1 MKTSEWSFRPVVSV
15 ALFCVALVTLSGC
28 SPGSSLTA
36 KQEAET
42 PFPAPVDLAPGE
54 KLRVVAT
61 TSIVRDVAANV
72 GRDLIDLAL
81 LIPTGTDPHSFE
93 PIPQDVAAVADAHV
107 LLANGVGLEGFLE
120 PLLESAG
127 ASRRVV
133 ELSTGI
139 RLLDAGENRDQPAEG
154 EPHHPDMDPHTW
166 TDPNNVMVWV
176 ENTERT
182 LSTLDPRNA
191 EGYRA
196 NAQAYRAQLE
206 ELARWV
212 RGQVARIP
220 VEQRL
225 LVTDHLVFGYLAR
238 QYGFTQVGA
247 IIPAYTSLAQPSAKE
262 LAELEEAIR
271 DAGVKAVFVGHTV
284 NPNLADTVAR
294 DTGTQ
299 LVLLYTGSL
308 TENGGD
314 ADTYLDYVRYNVSA
328 IVAALK

>member
-1 MKTSEWSFRPVVSV
+1 MKTSEWSFRPVALV
-15 ALFCVALVTLSGC
+15 ALFCVALVILSGC
-28 SPGSSLTA
+28 SPASPLT
-36 KQEAET
+36 ER

-54 KLRVVAT
+54 TLRVVAT
-61 TSIVRDVAANV
+61 TSIVRDVVANV

-93 PIPQDVAAVADAHV
+93 PIPRDVAAVAGAHV
-107 LLANGVGLEGFLE
+107 LFANGVGLEEFLE

-127 ASRRVV
+127 TSKRAV

-139 RLLDAGENRDQPAEG
+139 RLLDAGEGREQPADG
-154 EPHHPDMDPHTW
+154 EPHHPVMDPHTW

-176 ENTERT
+176 ENTERM
-182 LSTLDPRNA
+182 LSTLDPGNA
-191 EGYRA
+191 ETYRA
-196 NAQAYRAQLE
+196 NAQVYQAQLE
-206 ELARWV
+206 ELDRWV
-212 RGQVARIP
+212 REQVAQIP
-220 VEQRL
+220 VARRQ
-225 LVTDHLVFGYLAR
+225 LVTDHLLFGYLAR

-262 LAELEEAIR
+262 LAELETAIR
-271 DAGVKAVFVGHTV
+271 DAGVKAVFVGHAV
-284 NPNLADTVAR
+284 NPNLAEMVAR

-314 ADTYLDYVRYNVSA
+314 ADTYLEYVRYNVSA

>member
-139 RLLDAGENRDQPAEG
+139 RLLDAGEDRDQPAEG
-154 EPHHPDMDPHTW
+154 EPHHPGMDPHTW

-191 EGYRA
+191 EAYRA
-196 NAQAYRAQLE
+196 NAQAYRAQLD
-206 ELARWV
+206 ELDRWV
-212 RGQVARIP
+212 REQVARIP
-220 VEQRL
+220 VGQRL

>member
-1 MKTSEWSFRPVVSV
+1 MKTREWSFRPVVSV
-15 ALFCVALVTLSGC
+15 ALFCVALVIPSGC
-28 SPGSSLTA
+28 SPASRLT
-36 KQEAET
+36 EM
-42 PFPAPVDLAPGE
+42 PFPAPVDLAVGE

-61 TSIVRDVAANV
+61 TSIVRDVVANV

-127 ASRRVV
+127 SSRRVV

-139 RLLDAGENRDQPAEG
+139 RLLDAGEDRDQPAEG
-154 EPHHPDMDPHTW
+154 TLRDPAMDPHTW

-176 ENTERT
+176 DNTERT

-191 EGYRA
+191 EVYQA
-196 NAQAYRAQLE
+196 AAQAYRAQLD
-206 ELARWV
+206 ELDRWV
-212 RGQVARIP
+212 REQVAQIP

-225 LVTDHLVFGYLAR
+225 LVTDHLLFGYLAR

-262 LAELEEAIR
+262 LVELEEAIR
-271 DAGVKAVFVGHTV
+271 DAGVKAVFVGHAV
-284 NPNLADTVAR
+284 NPNLAETVAR